1 MRPPP
6 RIRERA
12 DYGGDAPHFVRCL
25 FAIGL
30 GVMAPEKH
38 EMSRLSI
45 NRPLTL
51 SLSPSE
57 GERVAGG
64 RVKGRFKDP
73 MHAKNE
79 TSLPMNNRWPG
90 RVVGWVSCAIGLFFA
105 GAAHP
110 ADQDLFRIMVVDE
123 QTRRGVPLVELR
135 TVNNISLWTD
145 SNGIAAF
152 NEPGLTGHEVY
163 FHVRSDGYEYPKD
176 GFGNRGVKLKPTRG
190 GEATIKINRL
200 NVAERLYR
208 VTGEGIYRDS
218 VMVGE
223 PTPLKRPLLNGQVM
237 GQDTVVATP
246 YRGKIYWFWGDT
258 ERASY
263 PLGNFAA
270 SGATSE
276 LPGCGGLDPS
286 AGVDLTYFVDA
297 SGFSKPMCP
306 DFGPGLQW
314 IEGVM
319 TVRGEGGKER
329 LVARVSSQKGL
340 VPAYAWQLAVFNDE
354 KEIFESK
361 VKWNISEGHD
371 SSHPFRARVNG
382 IEYLYLYPN
391 WRVKADLKSLADP
404 GSYEAFTC
412 VAGDGKTNGAETQID
427 RDAESQARYSWNP
440 GAARLHPGRIRELIS
455 AGQLKPEESWIQ
467 LRDFQSGA
475 PVEAGRG
482 SVCWNEFRQRWIMIV
497 SSKPGEIWFAEAD
510 TPVGPWVYARRVVSH
525 DHYNFYNPTQH
536 PFFDQDGGRLIYFE
550 GTYTA
555 SFSDAK
561 EKTPRYDY
569 NQIMYRL
576 ALDDA
581 RLNLPVPVY
590 RVKNPEGRL
599 SYLLREDVEAKQAWE
614 RIEQVAFFAIPPNR
628 GRGGMIPIFAST
640 EDGNVVL
647 RDTPSSGEARPIF
660 FALPPRRSSAG
671 DSLDGAWE
679 CELKASD
686 GGEFAVTLELKAEGE
701 RVSGKASDD
710 IVIRGGS
717 FKDGTLRLDVLHE
730 ERAYDFT
737 AELGGGKLSGNWKRS
752 DGAMNGTWSGTWLD
766 LTPPENRSP
775 AVVPLF
781 EYRNVQ
787 NNRRCYSTN
796 SALADKSLQRS
807 AEPSCRVWN
816 NPMSVLILDTAA
828 QPVPVNV
835 RAE

>member
-1 MRPPP
+1 MTPPP

-12 DYGGDAPHFVRCL
+12 DYGGDAPHVVRCL

-45 NRPLTL
+45 NRPLIRPAATL
-51 SLSPSE
+51 
-57 GERVAGG
+57 GG

-73 MHAKNE
+73 MHGKNE
-79 TSLPMNNRWPG
+79 RSLPVNNRWPG
-90 RVVGWVSCAIGLFFA
+90 RVVGWVSCAIGLFFV

-110 ADQDLFRIMVVDE
+110 ADQDLFRITVVDE

-190 GEATIKINRL
+190 GKATIKINRL

-276 LPGCGGLDPS
+276 LPGRGGLDPS

-319 TVRGEGGKER
+319 TVRDEGGKER
-329 LVARVSSQKGL
+329 LVARVSNQKGL

-354 KEIFESK
+354 KEIFESR

-382 IEYLYLYPN
+382 SEYLYLYPN
-391 WRVKADLKSLADP
+391 WRVKADLKSLADLKD
-404 GSYEAFTC
+404 YEAFTC
-412 VAGDGKTNGAETQID
+412 VAGDGRVNGAETVID
-427 RDAESQARYSWNP
+427 RDSEGRARYSWRP
-440 GAARLHPGRIRELIS
+440 GAARLHPGRIRELIT

-467 LRDFQSGA
+467 FHDFESGA

-482 SVCWNEFRQRWIMIV
+482 SVCWNEFRRRWVMIV
-497 SSKPGEIWFAEAD
+497 SAKPGEIWFAEAD
-510 TPVGPWVYARRVVSH
+510 TPVGSWVYARRVVSH

-599 SYLLREDVEAKQAWE
+599 SYLLREDVEAKQAQ
-614 RIEQVAFFAIPPNR
+614 IEQVAFFAIPPNR
-628 GRGGMIPIFAST
+628 GRGGMIPVFAST

-660 FALPPRRSSAG
+660 LALPSR
-671 DSLDGAWE
+671 
-679 CELKASD
+679 
-686 GGEFAVTLELKAEGE
+686 
-701 RVSGKASDD
+701 
-710 IVIRGGS
+710 
-717 FKDGTLRLDVLHE
+717 
-730 ERAYDFT
+730 
-737 AELGGGKLSGNWKRS
+737 
-752 DGAMNGTWSGTWLD
+752 
-766 LTPPENRSP
+766 PPENGSP
-775 AVVPLF
+775 AVVPLY

-796 SALADKSLQRS
+796 PVLADKSLQRS
-807 AEPSCRVWN
+807 AEPICRVWT
-816 NPMSVLILDTAA
+816 NPMSVLVLDTAA
-828 QPVPVNV
+828 RPVPVNV
-835 RAE
+835 HAE